1 MLAKGKRSEA
11 RPGRREQ
18 AGTGGGSAGEQEAA
32 PGRPKGPE
40 AGAAGVRSR
49 STVAIG
55 QLRQGDDDEFV
66 REVEGLEVVLQLVHD
81 QAEVVSGQS
90 HQGVTGHLRL
100 HVALRLSRPER
111 GMGATTRWAVI
122 RTLSPHACS
131 SPAGLPWVQPVFA
144 PRGNWTG
151 PWASLAVPTNTH
163 AQGWQWAETP
173 MEPRALLPPGSPS
186 CPWRRWPPASGHTAP
201 PAPPPAG

>member
-111 GMGATTRWAVI
+111 GMGCHHPLGRHKNP
-122 RTLSPHACS
+122 L
-131 SPAGLPWVQPVFA
+131 A
-144 PRGNWTG
+144 PRLLQ
-151 PWASLAVPTNTH
+151 PCWAPL
-163 AQGWQWAETP
+163 
-173 MEPRALLPPGSPS
+173 GSTRFCS
-186 CPWRRWPPASGHTAP
+186 TR
-201 PAPPPAG
+201 